1 MSNQYKYKRITA
13 IVKKLSSEKP
23 RKMFIMFRACIAHQ
37 RNQLLTR
44 FEPLTSLFR
53 DWLKIQQMFSQIPNL
68 LILFIPKFEPW
79 GHPLVCFLFSL

>member
-37 RNQLLTR
+37 KK
-44 FEPLTSLFR
+44 
-53 DWLKIQQMFSQIPNL
+53 KITDKIWTTELSVQGLAENPTNVFSNSK
-68 LILFIPKFEPW
+68 LIDLIHSEVWTLGPSIS
-79 GHPLVCFLFSL
+79 LFSL